1 MSATGVVG
9 AAAAANTTDTDAQ
22 AHDFVRHRE
31 WQNAIL
37 LYDQILGPT
46 TTTTAATTTTTATS
60 KASKERIIGCLVG
73 RTECYM
79 ELQQFDAAAADCR
92 RLLKMLTDTGDVTT
106 TTTTSTTARIRRRLV
121 HALYK
126 LKRFQDAETVCREW
140 IATICQ
146 QQPQSSSP
154 PSGGSNPPAA
164 DMSKVLERYRTVI
177 QIANGQK
184 SNQRISI
191 QRLDEEMATLDS
203 KLETWATHNLPQ
215 DRFSRIATTK
225 QMLPPPI
232 NNGTTADVTSNKKD
246 KFENQ
251 FQKQIEQIAGLSVG
265 NGDGTGGGGGDSDST
280 ISCTYCSIS
289 FADRMELRAHCQTEL
304 HQNVIMSDEGMVF
317 FFYFS
322 TTLIS
327 MDFLHKYLIFA
338 SIFFDYYFCHFF
350 FQFFNDC
357 VKTNF
362 DI

>member
-9 AAAAANTTDTDAQ
+9 AAANTTDTDAQ

-46 TTTTAATTTTTATS
+46 TTTSATTTTTTTPTS
-60 KASKERIIGCLVG
+60 KAPKERIIGCLVG

-92 RLLKMLTDTGDVTT
+92 RLLKMLTDTGDV

-215 DRFSRIATTK
+215 DRFSRITTTK
-225 QMLPPPI
+225 QMLPPT
-232 NNGTTADVTSNKKD
+232 NNGTTADVTNNKKD

-265 NGDGTGGGGGDSDST
+265 NGDGGGGDSDST

-317 FFYFS
+317 
-322 TTLIS
+322 
-327 MDFLHKYLIFA
+327 IFRQ
-338 SIFFDYYFCHFF
+338 H
-350 FQFFNDC
+350 
-357 VKTNF
+357 
-362 DI
+362 